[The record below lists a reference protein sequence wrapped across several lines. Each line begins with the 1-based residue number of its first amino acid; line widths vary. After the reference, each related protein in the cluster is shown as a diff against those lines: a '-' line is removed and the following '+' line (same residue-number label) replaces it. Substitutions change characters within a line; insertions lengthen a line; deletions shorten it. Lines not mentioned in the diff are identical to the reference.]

1 LTEYA
6 NTNKS
11 CICLRNTKTVGEEI
25 VSLHGHVTG
34 LKKDISN
41 LKNNQ
46 IKNLSDSVSKIEKK
60 VDYIVYYLIAGMGA
74 LIITLIS
81 LFGQFIK

>member
-1 LTEYA
+1 MP
-6 NTNKS
+6 KKP
-11 CICLRNTKTVGEEI
+11 KTVGEEI

-34 LKKDISN
+34 LKKDILN

-60 VDYIVYYLIAGMGA
+60 VDYIVYYLIAGLGA

>member
-1 LTEYA
+1 MS
-6 NTNKS
+6 KKH
-11 CICLRNTKTVGEEI
+11 KTVGEEI

-46 IKNLSDSVSKIEKK
+46 INNLSDSVSKIEKK

>member
-1 LTEYA
+1 MS
-6 NTNKS
+6 KKH
-11 CICLRNTKTVGEEI
+11 KTVGEEI

-46 IKNLSDSVSKIEKK
+46 IKNLSESVSKIEKK

>member
-1 LTEYA
+1 MP
-6 NTNKS
+6 KKP
-11 CICLRNTKTVGEEI
+11 KTVGEEI

-34 LKKDISN
+34 LKKDILN

-60 VDYIVYYLIAGMGA
+60 VDYVIYYLIAGMGA

>member
-1 LTEYA
+1 MS
-6 NTNKS
+6 KKP
-11 CICLRNTKTVGEEI
+11 KTVGEEI

-46 IKNLSDSVSKIEKK
+46 IKHLSDSVNKIEKK
-60 VDYIVYYLIAGMGA
+60 VDNIVYWIIGGMGA

-81 LFGQFIK
+81 LFGQLIK

>member
-1 LTEYA
+1 MP
-6 NTNKS
+6 KKP
-11 CICLRNTKTVGEEI
+11 KTVGEEI

>member
-1 LTEYA
+1 MP
-6 NTNKS
+6 KKP
-11 CICLRNTKTVGEEI
+11 KTVGEEI

-60 VDYIVYYLIAGMGA
+60 VDYVIYYLIAGMGA

>member
-1 LTEYA
+1 MS
-6 NTNKS
+6 KKH
-11 CICLRNTKTVGEEI
+11 KTVGEEI

-34 LKKDISN
+34 LKKDILN